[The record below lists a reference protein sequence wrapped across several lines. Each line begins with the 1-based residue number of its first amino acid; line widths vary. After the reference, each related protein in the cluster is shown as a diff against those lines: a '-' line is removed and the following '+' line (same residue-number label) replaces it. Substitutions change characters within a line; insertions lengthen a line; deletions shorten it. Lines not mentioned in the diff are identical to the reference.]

1 MTDELRVPQTGNDVV
16 LGLTK
21 LSRRLEDVTN
31 ALNEKD
37 EDATRKRA
45 AHTLANSEAFMRA
58 EGSMD
63 IRKHKAIIETHDL
76 RFAAELAEME
86 VRGLNRSSKTLMARI
101 DVGRSMGA
109 AVRSDASI
117 AGSGI
122 YGA

>member
-1 MTDELRVPQTGNDVV
+1 MSSVPQTPNDVV
-16 LGLTK
+16 IGLMK
-21 LSRRLEDVTN
+21 LSRRLDEVTS

-86 VRGLNRSSKTLMARI
+86 VRGLTRSLKTLTTRI
-101 DVGRSMGA
+101 DVGRSTGA
-109 AVRSDASI
+109 AVRSDISLS
-117 AGSGI
+117 GSGV

>member
-37 EDATRKRA
+37 EEATRKRA

>member
-1 MTDELRVPQTGNDVV
+1 MTDELRVPQTGNHVV

-21 LSRRLEDVTN
+21 LSRRLDEVTN
-31 ALNEKD
+31 ALNAKD
-37 EDATRKRA
+37 EEATKARA
-45 AHTLANSEAFMRA
+45 THTLANSEAFMRA

-86 VRGLNRSSKTLMARI
+86 VRGLSRALKTLNTRI
-101 DVGRSMGA
+101 DVGRSLGA